1 MIRHLVF
8 LQFADGATEQ
18 TKQNL
23 YDELASLSDCINGIL
38 DFQNRKNV
46 SVENPLV
53 RDFRAGAFVDGTSAS
68 RMRVAGI
75 DPSAALVNNDAYTAF
90 DAIGDI
96 FAPGPT
102 GTNVN
107 DFRAILIR

>member
-53 RDFRAGAFVDGTSAS
+53 RDFRDMFWFDFRDQTV
-68 RMRVAGI
+68 RNVY
-75 DPSAALVNNDAYTAF
+75 LENDVHQ
-90 DAIGDI
+90 AIGGRIVESLANGANSVFVCDI
-96 FAPGPT
+96 E
-102 GTNVN
+102 V
-107 DFRAILIR
+107 